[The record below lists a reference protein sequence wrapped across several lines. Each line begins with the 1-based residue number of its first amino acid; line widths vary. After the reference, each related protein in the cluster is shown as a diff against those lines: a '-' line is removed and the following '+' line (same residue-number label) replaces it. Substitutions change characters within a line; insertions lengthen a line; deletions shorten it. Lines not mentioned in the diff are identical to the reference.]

1 MTMENSKH
9 MDDGRNEEMESAA
22 GEITLLPDEKLKK
35 VNGGQSIIDYIKD
48 LIIDEGID
56 QLDEVGGGRRPFLK

>member
-1 MTMENSKH
+1 MENSKH
-9 MDDGRNEEMESAA
+9 MDGGKNEEMESVT
-22 GEITLLPDEKLKK
+22 GEMTLLPDEKLKK